1 MDSVSA
7 RVDRVEGELE
17 YLENK
22 IPAQSDIEMEE
33 ALLEQ
38 QIKAA
43 ELEQIKTKAKLNVE
57 NGRRSQE
64 GNELKTCC
72 GNDLSSR
79 FVFCQTAARL

>member
-7 RVDRVEGELE
+7 RVERVEGELE

-22 IPAQSDIEMEE
+22 IPTQSDIEMEE

-57 NGRRSQE
+57 NGGKSPSLDSEWVEQI
-64 GNELKTCC
+64 LKSI
-72 GNDLSSR
+72 L
-79 FVFCQTAARL
+79 QMKY